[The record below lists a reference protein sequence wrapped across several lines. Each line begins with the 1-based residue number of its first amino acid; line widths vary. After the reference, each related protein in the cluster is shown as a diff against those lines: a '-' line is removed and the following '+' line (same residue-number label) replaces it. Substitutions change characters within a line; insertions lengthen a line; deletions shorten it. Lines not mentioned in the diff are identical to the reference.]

1 MNPEI
6 TICILPDNRMITMFP
21 YNSLYNAKM
30 RCIEGS
36 RWHETGKFWS
46 LPYEENVLEKIK
58 EKFSRQN
65 IIIDYS
71 LAEQPQVNER
81 QTNGAW
87 WKEIKETAKKELML
101 RGYSPRTRR
110 VYMDH
115 IRRFSFY
122 LEKSQKNLGAE
133 VVHDYLMNLLERK
146 KAVLSYYNVAVSSL
160 KFLFRY
166 VVKLDEV
173 WRSIERP
180 KPEHRLPTV
189 MSRDEVM
196 RFLLAQRDLKYK
208 AIFMLVYSSGIRVGE
223 AVKLRVED
231 IDGDRKMLRVRGGKG
246 RKDRYTILSTVA
258 LQAFSDY
265 LEAYHPEGKW
275 LFPGR
280 NEGKHLTPRAIEI
293 MFKEVAK
300 RAKIKTD
307 ATVHTLRHSFA
318 THLIE
323 RGINLRYV
331 QEMLGHRKPETT
343 QIYTHVSR
351 KDMAGI
357 ESPLDSI
364 FAVEKNLKNEKTVR
378 EIRESRHFDENEVH

>member
-1 MNPEI
+1 
-6 TICILPDNRMITMFP
+6 
-21 YNSLYNAKM
+21 M
-30 RCIEGS
+30 RCIKGS

-46 LPYEENVLEKIK
+46 FPGGAEVLKKIK
-58 EKFSRQN
+58 NEFSGRR
-65 IIIDYS
+65 IVIDYS
-71 LAEQPQVNER
+71 LAESPPVKENHGS
-81 QTNGAW
+81 TIW
-87 WKEIKETAKKELML
+87 WKGIKETAKKVLIL
-101 RGYSPRTRR
+101 RGYSLKTRQ
-110 VYMDH
+110 VYLAH
-115 IRRFSFY
+115 IKRFSLY

-133 VVHDYLMNLLERK
+133 VVHDYLMNLFERK

-166 VVKLDEV
+166 VLKLDEV

-180 KPEHRLPTV
+180 RPEHRLPTV
-189 MSRDEVM
+189 MSKDEVM

-208 AIFMLVYSSGIRVGE
+208 AIFMLIYSSGIRVSE

-231 IDGDRKMLRVRGGKG
+231 IDGDRKMLRVRDGKG

-258 LQAFSDY
+258 LQAFTDY

-280 NEGKHLTPRAIEI
+280 NEGKHLTPRAIEV

-300 RAKIKTD
+300 RAEIKTD

-343 QIYTHVSR
+343 QIYTHVMR
-351 KDMAGI
+351 RDLAGI

-364 FAVEKNLKNEKTVR
+364 FAMEQNLKKEKTVR
-378 EIRESRHFDENEVH
+378 EIQESHHFDENEIH